1 MLPPSDLSPFH
12 FQRTCDV
19 KEELLGR
26 KGSVCAY
33 WITKGIEGGGTW
45 RGERQVVRWDGT
57 RKGKST
63 CFFSDGETIFLPVNT
78 R

>member
-33 WITKGIEGGGTW
+33 WITKGIEGGGDME
-45 RGERQVVRWDGT
+45 G
-57 RKGKST
+57 
-63 CFFSDGETIFLPVNT
+63 
-78 R
+78 